1 MSKKTPIK
9 PYKLKNGDTR
19 YMFRI
24 SLGTDPLTGKQ
35 RNTTRRSFKTKKE
48 AQLKYDRL
56 KYEFRNGTLKKQ
68 QFKTYQ
74 DVYEEWISDY
84 KGKVEKSTF
93 DKTTGLFKNH
103 ILPAMGAYRIE
114 KINYQLCKKHV
125 NEWMEKL
132 VRFNMVKFYASKV
145 MDEAIKLNLIETNP
159 FKLVETPNKSMK
171 SKIEVY
177 FTREQL
183 IDFLNCTE
191 NESDFKK
198 YTFFRLLGFAGIRKS
213 EAFALTW
220 DDINFDDNSININ
233 KALGYSKDIGLYV
246 KSTKTGE
253 TRIIKMDP
261 KTMDTLKNWQEK
273 QFKQLKLLS
282 FDIKKPKQ
290 LVFQNAENKH
300 LQPSQTWDW
309 LNKIRSKYNLKY
321 MTTHGLRHTHA
332 TLLAEAG
339 ASLPSIQQ
347 RLGHSGKDTTTKTYI
362 HVTEKMKMDT
372 LGKFIQYMDY

>member
-35 RNTTRRSFKTKKE
+35 KNTTRRSFRTIGQ
-48 AQLKYDRL
+48 AQLAYDRL
-56 KYEFRNGTLKKQ
+56 KYELHNGTLKKQ
-68 QFKTYQ
+68 QFNTYQ
-74 DVYEEWISDY
+74 DVYEEWINDY
-84 KGKVEKSTF
+84 KGNVEKSTF

-103 ILPAMGAYRIE
+103 ILPAMGDYRVE

-159 FKLVETPNKSMK
+159 FKLVETPNKRIKNKME
-171 SKIEVY
+171 IY

-191 NESDFKK
+191 NEGDFKK
-198 YTFFRLLGFAGIRKS
+198 YIFFRLLGFAGIRKS

-220 DDINFDDNSININ
+220 EDINFVDNSININ
-233 KALGYSKDIGLYV
+233 KAIGYSKDNGLYV

-253 TRIIKMDP
+253 TRIIKMDS
-261 KTMDTLKNWQEK
+261 KTMDILKTWQEK
-273 QFKQLKLLS
+273 QFEKLQLLS
-282 FDIKKPKQ
+282 FNVNQPKQ

-300 LQPSQTWDW
+300 FQPSRTWGW
-309 LNKIRSKYNLKY
+309 LNKILTEYNLKY

-362 HVTEKMKMDT
+362 HVTEKMKTDT
-372 LGKFIQYMDY
+372 LDMFIEYMDY